1 MTQAK
6 RAALL
11 LSSSVL
17 FAFVAN
23 AQAAELRFASQGDL
37 VSMDPYAV
45 EEVFTS
51 GFLGNV
57 YEGLVRRTPDLK
69 LEAAL
74 AESWEMLSPTQWR
87 FHLRKGVTFHDGSPF
102 TADDVIYSADR
113 VRSGSSDFKNRLPAG
128 VEIVKVD
135 DHTVDFLT
143 KEPNPIL
150 NYTWANWYIMSR
162 SWSEANKVAPP
173 QKGGD
178 TENYAT
184 LHENG
189 TGPYKL
195 VAREP
200 GVRTVLEA
208 YPQWWGAAAKTGNVD
223 KVTYT
228 PVPNPATRVA
238 GLLAGQLDVVFPI
251 PVQDIPRLEAAPN
264 TQVAAGP
271 EVRTMYLSMNQWKET
286 LPGSGLE
293 GVNPLKD
300 VRVREA
306 IYRAIDVNTIRDKIM
321 RGQTTPA
328 ALMVAPGVNGY
339 TDEIKRLDYDPEK
352 AKALLAEAG
361 YPDGFALT
369 YQCSNDMYV
378 NDEATCLAISSM
390 LAKVGI
396 KAKPNVQ
403 PRAKY
408 LESITA
414 PNMDFGLAMLGTT
427 PSSLDSH
434 IALYSLH
441 MCPRA
446 AEDRPLWDKDDLTKI
461 VAGKSNFAGY
471 CNPEVDRLAGEILKE
486 ADQDKRNAL
495 IREAWI
501 LTTKEVAYVPLH
513 QTWAAWGTGKTVKL
527 ERRADN
533 VFDWR
538 HVTIGQ

>member
-1 MTQAK
+1 MSK
-6 RAALL
+6 SALISTL
-11 LSSSVL
+11 ASSVVMMAL
-17 FAFVAN
+17 SPAMAS
-23 AQAAELRFASQGDL
+23 ELRFASQGDL

-69 LEAAL
+69 LEPAL
-74 AESWEMLSPTQWR
+74 AESWDMLSPTQWR
-87 FHLRKGVTFHDGSPF
+87 FHLRQGVTFHDGSPF
-102 TADDVIYSADR
+102 TADDVIYSAER
-113 VRSGSSDFKNRLPAG
+113 VRSGASDFKNRLPSG
-128 VEIVKVD
+128 VSVVKVD
-135 DHTVDFLT
+135 EHTVDFVT

-150 NYTWANWYIMSR
+150 NFTWANWYIMSK
-162 SWSEANKVAPP
+162 SWAEANKVAPP
-173 QKGGD
+173 EKGGT

-195 VAREP
+195 MTREP
-200 GVRTVLEA
+200 GIKTVLEA
-208 YPQWWGAAAKTGNVD
+208 YPQWWGAAAKLGNVD

-238 GLLAGQLDVVFPI
+238 GLLSGQLDVVFPI

-264 TQVAAGP
+264 AGVVAGP

-300 VRVREA
+300 RKVREA
-306 IYRAIDVNTIRDKIM
+306 IYRAIDIDTIRDKIM

-339 TDEIKRLDYDPEK
+339 TDQIKRYGYDPAK
-352 AKALLAEAG
+352 AKALLSEAG
-361 YPDGFALT
+361 YPDGFT
-369 YQCSNDMYV
+369 MSFQCSNDMYV

-396 KAKPNVQ
+396 KAKPSIQ

-408 LESITA
+408 LEAVTA

-427 PSSLDSH
+427 PASLDSH

-461 VAGKSNFAGY
+461 VAGKSNFGGY
-471 CNPEVDRLAGEILKE
+471 CNPQVDKLAGEILKE

-495 IREAWI
+495 IREAWTI
-501 LTTKEVAYVPLH
+501 TTQDVAYIPLH
-513 QTWAAWGTGKTVKL
+513 QTWAAWGIGRGVKL

>member
-1 MTQAK
+1 MSKKTLISFLA
-6 RAALL
+6 
-11 LSSSVL
+11 SSVVVMAL
-17 FAFVAN
+17 SPAMAS
-23 AQAAELRFASQGDL
+23 ELRFASQGDL

-69 LEAAL
+69 LEPAL
-74 AESWEMLSPTQWR
+74 AESWEMVSPTQWR

-102 TADDVIYSADR
+102 TAEDVIFSAER
-113 VRSGSSDFKNRLPAG
+113 VRSGASDFKNRLPAD
-128 VEIVKVD
+128 VEVVKVD
-135 DHTVDFLT
+135 DYTVDFVT

-150 NYTWANWYIMSR
+150 NFTWANWYIMSKT
-162 SWSEANKVAPP
+162 WAEANKIAPP
-173 QKGGD
+173 IKGGD

-195 VAREP
+195 VEREP
-200 GVRTVLEA
+200 GIKTVLES
-208 YPQWWGAAAKTGNVD
+208 YPEWWGAKDKVGNVD

-228 PVPNPATRVA
+228 PVPSPATRVA
-238 GLLAGQLDVVFPI
+238 GLLSGQLDVVFPI

-264 TQVAAGP
+264 AGVVTGP
-271 EVRTMYLSMNQWKET
+271 EVRTMYLSMNQWKDT
-286 LPGSGLE
+286 LPGSGLD

-300 VRVREA
+300 RRVREA
-306 IYRAIDVNTIRDKIM
+306 VYRAIDINAIRDKIM
-321 RGQTTPA
+321 RGQATPA
-328 ALMVAPGVNGY
+328 ALMAAPGVNGY
-339 TDEIKRLDYDPEK
+339 TDEIKRYDYDPER
-352 AKALLAEAG
+352 AKALLSEAG
-361 YPDGFALT
+361 YPDGFVMT

-396 KAKPNVQ
+396 KAKPNIQ

-408 LESITA
+408 LEAITA

-427 PSSLDSH
+427 PSSLDSY

-441 MCPRA
+441 MCPRVA
-446 AEDRPLWDKDDLTKI
+446 QDRPLWDKDDLTKI

-486 ADQDKRNAL
+486 ADQKKRDEL
-495 IREAWI
+495 IRQAWTI
-501 LTTKEVAYVPLH
+501 TTNDVAYIPLL
-513 QTWAAWGTGKTVKL
+513 QTWAAWGTGSAVKL